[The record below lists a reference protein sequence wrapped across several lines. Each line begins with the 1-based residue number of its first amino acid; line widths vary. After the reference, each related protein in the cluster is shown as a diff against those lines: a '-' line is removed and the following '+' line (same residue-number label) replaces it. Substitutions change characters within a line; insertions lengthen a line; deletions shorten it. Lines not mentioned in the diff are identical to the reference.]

1 MKKKFLSTGL
11 ALVMAASLLVGCGST
26 GSDTGSTTSAP
37 SDTQATEAPDAD
49 EEATEAE
56 ASSKDEGSSDGN
68 TLSVAAWDLNFNIPA
83 LKAAEKDYQENVDPN
98 FKLEIREQ
106 AQSSDIEDAVTLA
119 GSSGDYSNLPDI
131 VLFQDHYFQRYK
143 NDYPDA
149 FVDVEGAD
157 VNWDDFGAEKL
168 SYSTF
173 DGKHY
178 GFPVDNG
185 TCIFAYR
192 TDILEECGYTIDD
205 MTGITWD
212 KWIDIG
218 EEVYNKTGK
227 YLLSMDGD
235 GNDLIYIMLQ
245 AEGVSQFKDG
255 KPYIT
260 ENETC
265 MKVCEKIVEMCQ
277 RKACY
282 LANDWGDY
290 TDQTI
295 IGDMVAGVMNGNW
308 IIPTIEQ
315 VKENNGKWAITTLP
329 TLEGKEGYASNG
341 GSSLYITGNCQ
352 NVDLAKKF
360 LAYTFG
366 GSTQTYDNALK
377 DGGVITCCISAGK
390 SEVYNQGVEY
400 FGNTPVYSQIVAMGA
415 NVPIVE
421 QSDFHYQCRTNMAAA
436 IINAIQGAD
445 LQQEVKQAE
454 DQLNFEMQQQ

>member
-11 ALVMAASLLVGCGST
+11 ALVMVASMLVGCGGS
-26 GSDTGSTTSAP
+26 GSDSGSTTSAP
-37 SDTQATEAPDAD
+37 SDTQATEAPAAD
-49 EEATEAE
+49 KEEATEA
-56 ASSKDEGSSDGN
+56 KDEGSSDSN

-106 AQSSDIEDAVTLA
+106 SQAADIEDAITLA

-131 VLFQDHYFQRYK
+131 VLFQDHWFQRFQH
-143 NDYPDA
+143 DYPDA
-149 FVDVEGAD
+149 FIDANDAD
-157 VNWDDFGAEKL
+157 VNWEDFGQEKL
-168 SYSTF
+168 SYSTVNNI
-173 DGKHY
+173 HY

-185 TCIFAYR
+185 TAIFAYR
-192 TDILEECGYTIDD
+192 TDILKECGYTIDD
-205 MTGITWD
+205 VTGITWD
-212 KWIDIG
+212 RWIDIG
-218 EEVYNKTGK
+218 EDVYNKTGK

-235 GNDLIYIMLQ
+235 GNDLIYMMLQ
-245 AEGVSQFKDG
+245 AEGSSQFKDG

-265 MKVCEKIVEMCQ
+265 VKVCEKIVEMCQ

-315 VKENNGKWAITTLP
+315 VKENEGKWKITTMP
-329 TLEGKEGYASNG
+329 TLGGGEGYASNG
-341 GSSLYITGNCQ
+341 GSSLYITGNCK
-352 NVDLAKKF
+352 NADLAKKF

-366 GSTQTYDNALK
+366 GSTVTYDAALQ

-390 SEVYNQGVEY
+390 SEVYNKGVPY
-400 FGNTPVYSQIVAMGA
+400 FENDPIYTKIVEMGSHVPV
-415 NVPIVE
+415 VE
-421 QSDFHYQCRTNMAAA
+421 QSDYHYKCRTQMAAA
-436 IINAIQGAD
+436 IINAVQGSD
-445 LQQEVKQAE
+445 LKTELKTAE
-454 DQLNFEMQQQ
+454 DNLKFAMESE